1 MSGRTVLGPAAS
13 DAPGAEISPIP
24 LLDAIQDEGR
34 PWQELAPRYGV
45 ANPDP
50 PWKVTLYAI
59 FECLSAGGALPSL
72 ERRHIEDRLGETI
85 YGRTPDPRTTASGP
99 GRYAAAPR
107 HPERRGPRPPH
118 GCGPRSARKLLVG
131 SPPELFER
139 CRVFAG
145 LDPVD
150 GILSLGIS
158 ESRRAR
164 SSDEC
169 PGTKD

>member
-50 PWKVTLYAI
+50 PWKVSLYAI
-59 FECLSAGGALPSL
+59 FECLSAGGALPSV

-85 YGRTPDPRTTASGP
+85 YGRTPDPERQLLALADTLL
-99 GRYAAAPR
+99 
-107 HPERRGPRPPH
+107 RRGILREEDL
-118 GCGPRSARKLLVG
+118 ARRMDAVRGRLED
-131 SPPELFER
+131 S
-139 CRVFAG
+139 
-145 LDPVD
+145 
-150 GILSLGIS
+150 
-158 ESRRAR
+158 
-164 SSDEC
+164 
-169 PGTKD
+169 

>member
-50 PWKVTLYAI
+50 PWKVSLYAI

-72 ERRHIEDRLGETI
+72 ERRHIEDRLGETL
-85 YGRTPDPRTTASGP
+85 YGRTPDP
-99 GRYAAAPR
+99 
-107 HPERRGPRPPH
+107 ERQ
-118 GCGPRSARKLLVG
+118 LLA
-131 SPPELFER
+131 LADTLLR
-139 CRVFAG
+139 R
-145 LDPVD
+145 
-150 GILSLGIS
+150 GILSEEDLA
-158 ESRRAR
+158 RRMDAVRAR
-164 SSDEC
+164 LEDS
-169 PGTKD
+169 

>member
-1 MSGRTVLGPAAS
+1 MSGKTVLGPAAS

-50 PWKVTLYAI
+50 PWKVSLYAI

-85 YGRTPDPRTTASGP
+85 YGRTPDP
-99 GRYAAAPR
+99 
-107 HPERRGPRPPH
+107 ERQ
-118 GCGPRSARKLLVG
+118 LLA
-131 SPPELFER
+131 LADTLLR
-139 CRVFAG
+139 R
-145 LDPVD
+145 
-150 GILSLGIS
+150 GILSEEDLA
-158 ESRRAR
+158 RRMDAVR
-164 SSDEC
+164 GRLADS
-169 PGTKD
+169 

>member
-50 PWKVTLYAI
+50 PWKVSLYPI
-59 FECLSAGGALPSL
+59 FECLSAGGALPSV

-85 YGRTPDPRTTASGP
+85 YGRTPDP
-99 GRYAAAPR
+99 
-107 HPERRGPRPPH
+107 ERQ
-118 GCGPRSARKLLVG
+118 LLA
-131 SPPELFER
+131 LADTLLR
-139 CRVFAG
+139 R
-145 LDPVD
+145 
-150 GILSLGIS
+150 GILSEEDLA
-158 ESRRAR
+158 RRMDAVR
-164 SSDEC
+164 GRLEDS
-169 PGTKD
+169 

>member
-1 MSGRTVLGPAAS
+1 MSGKTVLGPAAS

-50 PWKVTLYAI
+50 PWKVSLYAI

-85 YGRTPDPRTTASGP
+85 YGRTPDP
-99 GRYAAAPR
+99 
-107 HPERRGPRPPH
+107 ERQ
-118 GCGPRSARKLLVG
+118 LLA
-131 SPPELFER
+131 LADTLLR
-139 CRVFAG
+139 R
-145 LDPVD
+145 
-150 GILSLGIS
+150 GILSEEDLA
-158 ESRRAR
+158 RRMDAVR
-164 SSDEC
+164 GRLEDS
-169 PGTKD
+169 

>member
-50 PWKVTLYAI
+50 PWKVSLYAI
-59 FECLSAGGALPSL
+59 FECLSAGGALPSV

-85 YGRTPDPRTTASGP
+85 YGRTPDP
-99 GRYAAAPR
+99 
-107 HPERRGPRPPH
+107 ERQ
-118 GCGPRSARKLLVG
+118 LLA
-131 SPPELFER
+131 LADTLLR
-139 CRVFAG
+139 R
-145 LDPVD
+145 
-150 GILSLGIS
+150 GILSEEDLA
-158 ESRRAR
+158 RRMDAVR
-164 SSDEC
+164 GRLEDS
-169 PGTKD
+169 

>member
-50 PWKVTLYAI
+50 PWKVSLYAI

-85 YGRTPDPRTTASGP
+85 YGRTPDP
-99 GRYAAAPR
+99 
-107 HPERRGPRPPH
+107 ERQ
-118 GCGPRSARKLLVG
+118 LLALADT
-131 SPPELFER
+131 PLR
-139 CRVFAG
+139 R
-145 LDPVD
+145 
-150 GILSLGIS
+150 GILSEEDLA
-158 ESRRAR
+158 RRMDAVR
-164 SSDEC
+164 GRLEDS
-169 PGTKD
+169 

>member
-1 MSGRTVLGPAAS
+1 VSGKTVLGPAAS

-50 PWKVTLYAI
+50 PWKVSLYAI

-85 YGRTPDPRTTASGP
+85 YGRTPDP
-99 GRYAAAPR
+99 
-107 HPERRGPRPPH
+107 ERQ
-118 GCGPRSARKLLVG
+118 LLA
-131 SPPELFER
+131 LADTLLR
-139 CRVFAG
+139 R
-145 LDPVD
+145 
-150 GILSLGIS
+150 GILSEEDLA
-158 ESRRAR
+158 RR
-164 SSDEC
+164 
-169 PGTKD
+169 KDAVRGRLEDS